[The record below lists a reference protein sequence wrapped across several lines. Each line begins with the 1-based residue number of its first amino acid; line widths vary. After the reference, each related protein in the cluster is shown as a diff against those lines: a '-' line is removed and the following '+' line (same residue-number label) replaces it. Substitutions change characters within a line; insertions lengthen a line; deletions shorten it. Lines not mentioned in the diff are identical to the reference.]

1 MKVTKVKKAILIFVV
16 IIFTI
21 LYTNKTFA
29 KTTVKV
35 NSTAKTEE
43 NSITISVEIADLQE
57 IGEGINAYIMTLNY
71 NPKQLEFES
80 VVGKNDWNKPSY
92 NKENIADGKIKFVAT
107 RSDFS
112 RKNEIIMQMKLKIK
126 DGVSE
131 KNIDKITI
139 NDISFAYKQG
149 QETNKVV
156 ANDIQVKLE
165 DTISTNSSSSSKK
178 YNETNQKEKLPK
190 TLPKAGITNNI
201 LLIMGIL
208 ITTCLIFIKYKSIK
222 LK

>member
-1 MKVTKVKKAILIFVV
+1 MKVTKAKKAILIFVV

-29 KTTVKV
+29 ETTVKV

-80 VVGKNDWNKPSY
+80 IVGKNDWNKPSY

-112 RKNEIIMQMKLKIK
+112 KKNEIIMQMKLKIK

-156 ANDIQVKLE
+156 ANDIQVKL
-165 DTISTNSSSSSKK
+165 
-178 YNETNQKEKLPK
+178 YLFLVPAYMQK
-190 TLPKAGITNNI
+190 I
-201 LLIMGIL
+201 
-208 ITTCLIFIKYKSIK
+208 YH
-222 LK
+222 